1 MKSRLGRA
9 RVPSFAAVAACVL
22 AIGAGWAIAASTTS
36 SATLRACANEKTG
49 ALRLAG
55 RCTKSERRVSWNTV
69 GPRGSRGIQGIQGV
83 KGAKGETGAK
93 GESGAKG
100 DTGAKGDEGD
110 TGGIGPTYGAAGGD
124 LSVVPPA
131 TPGPAVTGQL
141 NVTLP
146 TSGSLLVIGREDVA
160 ISCSAAG
167 TCDAASGLY
176 LDDAPVP
183 YSGEKLFAG
192 SSSTASDHVVLTG
205 VAANVSAG
213 AHVIKYATTFED
225 NWSSVVLGGP
235 SLTAVLLGG
244 ASVAASSSGAGKT
257 LFHR

>member
-93 GESGAKG
+93 GESGAQLFSG
-100 DTGAKGDEGD
+100 RNLRRSLGFVLGRRPGA
-110 TGGIGPTYGAAGGD
+110 
-124 LSVVPPA
+124 VF
-131 TPGPAVTGQL
+131 
-141 NVTLP
+141 
-146 TSGSLLVIGREDVA
+146 GREA
-160 ISCSAAG
+160 LC
-167 TCDAASGLY
+167 
-176 LDDAPVP
+176 
-183 YSGEKLFAG
+183 
-192 SSSTASDHVVLTG
+192 
-205 VAANVSAG
+205 
-213 AHVIKYATTFED
+213 
-225 NWSSVVLGGP
+225 
-235 SLTAVLLGG
+235 
-244 ASVAASSSGAGKT
+244 
-257 LFHR
+257 RQ